1 MCTRRLTTWATVVA
15 LTLGLSACGGS
26 SRTGTSF
33 CRQLAEELPEIAQR
47 MQTPKEVSAM
57 VERYERLL
65 ERAPLTIEKDMAVM
79 TDLLQQAAK
88 LNTNNPEEVQA
99 VADASYAA
107 NQSAL
112 QVRDWVK
119 STCAVDI
126 SSGLNIEPPRVAT
139 TTIPTTVPPSTVPA
153 TTLPVATVP
162 ATPAPTTPPAPV
174 APVATTV
181 AP

>member
-1 MCTRRLTTWATVVA
+1 MCTRRITTWATVVA
-15 LTLGLSACGGS
+15 LTLGLSACGGP

-88 LNTNNPEEVQA
+88 VNTNNPEEVQA

-139 TTIPTTVPPSTVPA
+139 TTIPTTVPPSTVP
-153 TTLPVATVP
+153 VA
-162 ATPAPTTPPAPV
+162 PAPTVPV

>member
-1 MCTRRLTTWATVVA
+1 
-15 LTLGLSACGGS
+15 
-26 SRTGTSF
+26 
-33 CRQLAEELPEIAQR
+33 
-47 MQTPKEVSAM
+47 MQTSKEVSAM
-57 VERYERLL
+57 VDRYERLL
-65 ERAPLTIEKDMAVM
+65 ERAPLTIEKDMAVI

-88 LNTNNPEEVQA
+88 LNANNPEEIQA
-99 VADASYAA
+99 LADASYAA

-139 TTIPTTVPPSTVPA
+139 TTVPA
-153 TTLPVATVP
+153 TTVPVTTIPAAPPAPTVP
-162 ATPAPTTPPAPV
+162 APV
-174 APVATTV
+174 PVATTV

>member
-1 MCTRRLTTWATVVA
+1 MCTRRLTTWATVIA
-15 LTLGLSACGGS
+15 LTLGLSACGGP

-47 MQTPKEVSAM
+47 MQTPQEVSAM

-88 LNTNNPEEVQA
+88 VNTNNPEEVQA

-139 TTIPTTVPPSTVPA
+139 TTIPTTVPPSTVSA
-153 TTLPVATVP
+153 TTVPVA
-162 ATPAPTTPPAPV
+162 PAPTMPV

>member
-1 MCTRRLTTWATVVA
+1 
-15 LTLGLSACGGS
+15 
-26 SRTGTSF
+26 
-33 CRQLAEELPEIAQR
+33 

-88 LNTNNPEEVQA
+88 VNTNNPEEVQA

-126 SSGLNIEPPRVAT
+126 SSGLNIEPPRLAT
-139 TTIPTTVPPSTVPA
+139 TTIPTTVPPSTVP
-153 TTLPVATVP
+153 PSTVP
-162 ATPAPTTPPAPV
+162 ATTVPVAPAPTMPV